1 MTIKID
7 SKPAKGAADALGQ
20 YGNAMYATLGKRIV
34 IIAELEASER
44 NDVADDSDTKKWVK
58 LKITSLEVANPDNED
73 VVRQAMQALNVQRT
87 AFGTLTED
95 EDVELSA
102 GVLERCAG
110 EIPLIEAARLHTAI
124 EIYGDKIRA
133 AARNPKLNN
142 ADLRKTVTDLSGSL
156 LAQIYPNMLPVDT
169 RDTFEAVD

>member
-20 YGNAMYATLGKRIV
+20 YANAMYSTLGKRLVGIF
-34 IIAELEASER
+34 ELEASER
-44 NDVADDSDTKKWVK
+44 NDVADDSDTKTWVK
-58 LKITSLEVANPDNED
+58 LKITSLEIANPANED
-73 VVRQAMQALNVQRT
+73 VIRQAMAALNVQRT

-124 EIYGDKIRA
+124 EIYGEKLGA
-133 AARNPKLNN
+133 AARNSRLT
-142 ADLRKTVTDLSGSL
+142 AGDLRKTITDLSRGL
-156 LAQIYPNMLPVDT
+156 MATIYPNMLPVDT
-169 RDTFEAVD
+169 D